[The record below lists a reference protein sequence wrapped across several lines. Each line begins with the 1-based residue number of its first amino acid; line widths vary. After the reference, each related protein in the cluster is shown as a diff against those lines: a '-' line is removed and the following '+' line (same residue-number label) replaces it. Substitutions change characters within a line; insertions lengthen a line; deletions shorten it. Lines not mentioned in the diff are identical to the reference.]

1 MKKTYFLIAVSLMMT
16 GCHNN
21 KPIEQPAQAVQVQS
35 VDGRHEA
42 SPGEV
47 RFSAVVAPDS
57 QVTMSFR
64 INGYVTS
71 LMKVRGV
78 DGRMRELAEG
88 DHVGQGS
95 VLVRIRPSEYQDKV
109 RQASSQAEAAQAAAE
124 KARLDFDRATR
135 LYESKSLTK
144 PEFDAA
150 KAQYDSTQA
159 QLNAAHAQT
168 SEARIAL
175 GDTSLIAP
183 FNGEIIKKS
192 TELGAFVGPG
202 VPAFTVANTDIVKIV
217 VGVPDTVVRSVKLNQ
232 PVAIS
237 VDAFPDRTFS
247 AHISRIASAAD
258 PVTRNFDVEL
268 EIPNHEH
275 LLKAG
280 MIGSLQLARPETE
293 PEQQASLTVP
303 ISAIVQSPD
312 GKYGVFLVS
321 KSGGGDV
328 ARLRTVEIGDVSGS
342 DITVHNGLKTGDRVI
357 TTGAN
362 LIKDGQRVEVLN

>member
-1 MKKTYFLIAVSLMMT
+1 MRVISILAALSILMT
-16 GCHNN
+16 GCHSS

-35 VDGRHEA
+35 LGGEHDLG
-42 SPGEV
+42 PGAV
-47 RFSAVVAPDS
+47 RFSAVVAPDL

-71 LMKVRGV
+71 LMQVHGV
-78 DGRMRELAEG
+78 DGRTRALAEG
-88 DHVGQGS
+88 DHVGQGA

-109 RQASSQAEAAQAAAE
+109 RQASSEADAAQAAAE
-124 KARLDFDRATR
+124 KAKLDFERDTR

-159 QLNAAHAQT
+159 QLTAAHAET
-168 SEARIAL
+168 SEAQIAL
-175 GDTSLIAP
+175 RDTSLVAP

-202 VPAFTVANTDIVKIV
+202 VPAFVMANTDIVKIV

-237 VDAFPDRTFS
+237 VDAFPDRTFI

-268 EIPNHEH
+268 AIPNREH
-275 LLKAG
+275 LLKVG
-280 MIGSLQLARPETE
+280 MIGSLQLASPDAER
-293 PEQQASLTVP
+293 QQLASLKVP
-303 ISAIVQSPD
+303 ISAIVQSPE
-312 GKYGVFLVS
+312 GKYGVFLLS
-321 KSGGGDV
+321 KSGAGDV
-328 ARLRTVEIGDVSGS
+328 ARLRAVELGDVSGS
-342 DITVHNGLKTGDRVI
+342 EITVRSGLATGDRVI

>member
-1 MKKTYFLIAVSLMMT
+1 MKKTSFLIAVTLLMT
-16 GCHNN
+16 GCHSS
-21 KPIEQPAQAVQVQS
+21 KPIEQPAQAVQVQR
-35 VDGRHEA
+35 VGGGQDFG
-42 SPGEV
+42 PGEV

-64 INGYVTS
+64 INGFVTS
-71 LMKVRGV
+71 LMQVRGV
-78 DGRMRELAEG
+78 DGRTRELAEG
-88 DHVGQGS
+88 DHVGQGA

-109 RQASSQAEAAQAAAE
+109 RQASSEAEAAQAAAE
-124 KARLDFDRATR
+124 KARLDFERATR

-144 PEFDAA
+144 PDFDAA

-159 QLNAAHAQT
+159 QVKAAHAQT
-168 SEARIAL
+168 SEAQIAL
-175 GDTSLIAP
+175 RDTSLLAP

-192 TELGAFVGPG
+192 TELGALVGPG
-202 VPAFTVANTDIVKIV
+202 VPAFTIANTDIVKIV

-237 VDAFPDRTFS
+237 VDAFPERTFS

-268 EIPNHEH
+268 AIPNREH
-275 LLKAG
+275 LLKVG
-280 MIGSLQLARPETE
+280 MIGSLQLARPDAEH
-293 PEQQASLTVP
+293 PQQASLMVP

-312 GKYGVFLVS
+312 GKYGVYLLA

-328 ARLRTVEIGDVSGS
+328 ARLRAVEIDGVSGS
-342 DITVHNGLKTGDRVI
+342 DINVRSGLSAEDRVI